1 MNLSGSRKNN
11 PENDPIILVQTS
23 IVKLPMPLPGSPG
36 VPFFKGAN
44 TTEFLDGFDDLCDEY
59 TIARQRTLTKLP
71 KYCSRSLGDSIKS
84 QKAWIDRDYATL
96 RRVILWEYRMYD
108 RYQQIYSVEFL
119 ERYKSVNRTKK
130 DDIL

>member
-1 MNLSGSRKNN
+1 MNLSGSRENN

-36 VPFFKGAN
+36 VSFFEGAN

-59 TIARQRTLTKLP
+59 TIAGQGTLTKLP

-108 RYQQIYSVEFL
+108 RHQ
-119 ERYKSVNRTKK
+119 
-130 DDIL
+130 